1 MTAPLARYLK
11 DFSSAPPPVV
21 APVMDEPDFG
31 ASFSFEPTVDFMPS
45 IDVEAERAAAFED
58 GKAEGERLAAA
69 AHEAEREQLE
79 AEHARALAALREQL
93 EGEAVIHLDN
103 QIRSM
108 RDALAMTLED
118 LTAAA
123 LAPVLQAALAA
134 KAAEDLADMVRDI
147 LTSEGVTRLTVKGP
161 IALFE
166 KFRDALGA
174 EAPELRHIEND
185 DLDLSVDIDES
196 VLVTRLS
203 AWAGSVKK
211 VLG

>member
-21 APVMDEPDFG
+21 APAMEDTDFG
-31 ASFSFEPTVDFMPS
+31 DAFGFEPTIEAAPA
-45 IDVEAERAAAFED
+45 IDIDAERAAAYEE
-58 GKAEGERLAAA
+58 GKAEGERAAA
-69 AHEAEREQLE
+69 AAFAAEREQLE
-79 AEHARALAALREQL
+79 AEHAEAIAALRAQL
-93 EGEAVIHLDN
+93 EGDAVARLEG
-103 QIRSM
+103 QIRGM

-123 LAPVLQAALAA
+123 LAPVLHQALAT
-134 KAAEDLADMVRDI
+134 KAAEELADMVRDA
-147 LTSEGVTRLTVKGP
+147 LSSQEVTRLTVQGP
-161 IALFE
+161 LDMFE

-185 DLDLSVDIDES
+185 DLDLSVDIEES

>member
-21 APVMDEPDFG
+21 VPVIDDSDFAG
-31 ASFSFEPTVDFMPS
+31 AFSFEPTIEAAPA
-45 IDVEAERAAAFED
+45 IDIDAERAAAFDE

-69 AHEAEREQLE
+69 AFQAEREQLE
-79 AEHARALAALREQL
+79 AEHANALKALREQL
-93 EGEAVIHLDN
+93 EGEAVTRLET

-123 LAPVLQAALAA
+123 LAPVLQAALSA
-134 KAAEDLADMVRDI
+134 KAAEELADMVRDA
-147 LTSEGVTRLTVKGP
+147 LSSEEVTRLTVKGP
-161 IALFE
+161 VEMFE

-174 EAPELRHIEND
+174 DAPELRHIDND